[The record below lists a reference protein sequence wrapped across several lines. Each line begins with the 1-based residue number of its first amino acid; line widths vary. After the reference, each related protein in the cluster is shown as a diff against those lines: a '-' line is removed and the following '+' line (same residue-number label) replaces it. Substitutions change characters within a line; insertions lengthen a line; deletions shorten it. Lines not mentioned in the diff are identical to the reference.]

1 MEAAKQEILAEIR
14 AGFSGVNERLG
25 EISEDIDQIKE
36 ILNTKPRFGVLIGGN
51 FSGVCAYWQGRE
63 KEIEQLKNWI
73 RDPEITLM
81 GIEGTGGLGKT
92 SLAEKVFDEL
102 KTEYCGYWADVS
114 TGAIFTEVARKVLEY
129 FNFPIPQQETELV
142 QALISC
148 LQQTKCL
155 LVFDNLETLLQENEF
170 VIGSFYDEFFR
181 SWTNKRS
188 ESAIVVTTR
197 ERPNIRGFN
206 HWISLEGFEETEGAA
221 FLHGKGIKN
230 NPEELKAFSRLV
242 DGYPLLLRL
251 VADLLIDDS
260 PQNPRLERLTELGLK
275 NLQQLLTHP
284 DVKGNHRQ
292 REVGIVAV
300 LDVSYQRLSEQL
312 KTLLTVV
319 TILRG
324 EFDAEIALAVSGL
337 EKTAAEIQQDLRQLV
352 RRSWLLESEN
362 RLWSFQPVI
371 LAYLKHKAGEQT
383 PAHLEAIYYYLNCLK
398 PRQQWQTLDDVNEYL
413 QIFYHRCQ
421 LGQYP
426 LAFNTLGDDDVDS
439 FLDLSGYNSTR
450 VELYHQLVENWQP
463 EGEYENWQ
471 FGTALT
477 SLGNAYNSLGQYQ
490 QAINFYQQSLEIA
503 QEIGNRRGVA
513 TSLGGLGNAYLSLG
527 QYQRAIDFHQQSL
540 EIKQEIG
547 DRSGVAASLGNL
559 GNAYN
564 SLGQYQQAINFYQQ
578 SLEIAQEIGNRRG
591 VATSLGGLGNAY
603 YSLGQYQRAI
613 DFYQQWLEIAQEIGN
628 RSGVAN
634 SLGGLGIAYNSLG
647 QYQQALDFYQQSLEI
662 AQEIGD
668 RSGVAASLN
677 NLGNAYDSLG
687 QYQQAIDFHQQ
698 SLEIQQEIGD
708 CSGVAASL
716 GNLGTAYNSL
726 GQYQQAIDFYQQ
738 SLEIAQEIGDCSGV
752 ATSLGNLGTAYN
764 SLGQYQQAI
773 DFHQQSLEIAQEIG
787 DRSGVAASLQG
798 LGNAYNSLGQY
809 QQAIDFHQQS
819 LEIAQ
824 EIGDR
829 RGVATSLQGLGNA
842 YNSLGQ
848 YQQAIDF
855 HQQSLEIAQE
865 IGDRSGVANS
875 LGGLGN
881 AYDSLGQYQRAI
893 DFYQQSLEIAQEIDY
908 KMGEAISLN
917 NLGGAYKNLENY
929 QTAIQYYQQAL
940 AIQLENPQYQAI
952 FWANLGFA
960 LGKINRTE
968 DALGAYR
975 NARELYQNLG
985 LDADVQ
991 DCDNAIQQ
999 LTSPS
1004 PLSAPQSQG
1013 FLHWLNLQIRRFWRW
1028 LRQLGRS

>member
-1 MEAAKQEILAEIR
+1 MSLIPGQTPSRLALFGTVLLGATFCPTLATILTGTAAPAIISTLSGMVASVFGGLVANDMGELAKRLETQDKTNHDLAKATGAAIALVILNLAEIEGIDQTVQKNLKTLALITEKEWLKVSLPETSDKVFLQIPETELVKLMSNNVEDFATVTALTKEIWLEIVNALATTAKTNFPDHWYSIIAFKLHRMFPQALREILKQDAEKGGKAYAAMSLSLMGEIAALSAERGDFSTEQITEIKAYFEQLVKGSDSQQQEFFCQLMQQVESGFAVVLEAAKQEILAEIR
-14 AGFSGVNERLG
+14 AGFSGVNQRLG

-63 KEIEQLKNWI
+63 KEIEQLKDWI

-102 KTEYCGYWADVS
+102 KTEYSGYWADVS

-155 LVFDNLETLLQENEF
+155 LVFDNLETLLQDNEF
-170 VIGSFYDEFFR
+170 VIGSFYGEFFR

-221 FLHGKGIKN
+221 FLQGKGIKN
-230 NPEELKAFSRLV
+230 NQGELKAFSRLV

-260 PQNPRLERLTELGLK
+260 PQNPRLERLTELGLE

-312 KTLLTVV
+312 KTLLTAV

-337 EKTAAEIQQDLRQLV
+337 EKTAAEIQQDLRLLV

-383 PAHLEAIYYYLNCLK
+383 AAHLKAIDYYQNRLK
-398 PRQQWQTLDDVNEYL
+398 PQQQWQTLDDVNEYL
-413 QIFYHRCQ
+413 QIFYHYCQ
-421 LGQYP
+421 LGQYS
-426 LAFNTLGDDDVDS
+426 LAFNTIYNQGSYTGSVNE

-463 EGEYENWQ
+463 EGEDENGRLSTAWQ
-471 FGTALT
+471 QLGNASYLLGQY
-477 SLGNAYNSLGQYQ
+477 SQAIKYHEKSLEIVQEIGDRRGIAASLGNLGNAYDSLGQYQ
-490 QAINFYQQSLEIA
+490 RAIDFHQQSLEIE

-513 TSLGGLGNAYLSLG
+513 ASLGSLGNAYQSLG

-547 DRSGVAASLGNL
+547 
-559 GNAYN
+559 
-564 SLGQYQQAINFYQQ
+564 
-578 SLEIAQEIGNRRG
+578 NR
-591 VATSLGGLGNAY
+591 
-603 YSLGQYQRAI
+603 
-613 DFYQQWLEIAQEIGN
+613 
-628 RSGVAN
+628 
-634 SLGGLGIAYNSLG
+634 
-647 QYQQALDFYQQSLEI
+647 
-662 AQEIGD
+662 
-668 RSGVAASLN
+668 
-677 NLGNAYDSLG
+677 
-687 QYQQAIDFHQQ
+687 
-698 SLEIQQEIGD
+698 
-708 CSGVAASL
+708 
-716 GNLGTAYNSL
+716 
-726 GQYQQAIDFYQQ
+726 
-738 SLEIAQEIGDCSGV
+738 SGV
-752 ATSLGNLGTAYN
+752 ATSLNN
-764 SLGQYQQAI
+764 
-773 DFHQQSLEIAQEIG
+773 
-787 DRSGVAASLQG
+787 

-809 QQAIDFHQQS
+809 QQAIDFCQQS

-824 EIGDR
+824 EIGN
-829 RGVATSLQGLGNA
+829 RG
-842 YNSLGQ
+842 
-848 YQQAIDF
+848 
-855 HQQSLEIAQE
+855 
-865 IGDRSGVANS
+865 GVANS

-881 AYDSLGQYQRAI
+881 AY
-893 DFYQQSLEIAQEIDY
+893 
-908 KMGEAISLN
+908 
-917 NLGGAYKNLENY
+917 
-929 QTAIQYYQQAL
+929 
-940 AIQLENPQYQAI
+940 
-952 FWANLGFA
+952 
-960 LGKINRTE
+960 
-968 DALGAYR
+968 
-975 NARELYQNLG
+975 
-985 LDADVQ
+985 
-991 DCDNAIQQ
+991 
-999 LTSPS
+999 
-1004 PLSAPQSQG
+1004 
-1013 FLHWLNLQIRRFWRW
+1013 
-1028 LRQLGRS
+1028 